1 MGGSRD
7 TRDDRDAAD
16 AGMAGGAGVPHE
28 PSPADAVEGSDP
40 AYAAAT
46 ADAAGAAGDRPLWV
60 AVEVDGAAPEDSAA
74 TADPAP
80 DAAPVSKPALRLTLI
95 AGALSFLW
103 PGLGQLV
110 IGHRRAAAL
119 FTVPALLFVL
129 LAVSQIAPDPFLFAA
144 NLLDGDYLSLF
155 ILCVVAFG
163 VWRAAAVLHIVYAR
177 RPKRRFGLET
187 AVALALV
194 AAIGLMHGAVAAEAW
209 FVYDTS
215 VEVQNNNFLDEAM
228 ATPTPEAT
236 PTPTPLPTASWLPTA
251 SSSPTATP
259 DPTPTPKATPVV
271 NPNRI
276 TFLLVGID
284 FTAGRH
290 TGSTDT
296 LMVVSVDTQTRQA
309 VMLSIPRDTAGF
321 ELYYGGFLQSNF
333 KINSLL
339 AGVYNGTVKSPDP
352 PMATL
357 EKEIGYLIG
366 IPIDYYA
373 AIDMDGLPRIID
385 AVGGVDVYNPR
396 YINDS
401 VTHLTMAA
409 GPVHLDGKTAL
420 KYVRTRENGG
430 SDYLRASRQQQV
442 LLALK
447 GKVLSGSGLSRFNT
461 VLSIVGKVVAT
472 DFPLKNAK
480 NYVSVGRNLTKIDTC
495 VLGPPYSYHPDVSQT
510 RGMWVSHLDY
520 SRVAG
525 LSVYE
530 FGAESTYYY
539 WQNVTPKGC

>member
-1 MGGSRD
+1 MGGPQGSG
-7 TRDDRDAAD
+7 DDRDAD
-16 AGMAGGAGVPHE
+16 A
-28 PSPADAVEGSDP
+28 
-40 AYAAAT
+40 T
-46 ADAAGAAGDRPLWV
+46 AGAADPGPVWVETDAGD
-60 AVEVDGAAPEDSAA
+60 AGALEPDSGAPEAPEPDTAA
-74 TADPAP
+74 
-80 DAAPVSKPALRLTLI
+80 AAVGPGLDTRLALI

-110 IGHRRAAAL
+110 RGRRRAAA
-119 FTVPALLFVL
+119 FFAIPALLIL
-129 LAVSQIAPDPFLFAA
+129 LLGVSQIAPDPILFGA
-144 NLLDGDYLSLF
+144 NLLDGDYLSVF
-155 ILCVVAFG
+155 ILFVLAFG
-163 VWRAAAVLHIVYAR
+163 AWRAAAVLHVMYAG
-177 RPKRRFGLET
+177 RPRRRFGLEPI
-187 AVALALV
+187 VAIALV
-194 AAIGLMHGAVAAEAW
+194 ATIGLMHGAVAAEAW
-209 FVYDTS
+209 YVYATS
-215 VEVQNNNFLDEAM
+215 IEVQNNNFLDVAF
-228 ATPTPEAT
+228 ATPTPSATPTLSPTPAGASPTASPTPTATPVPT
-236 PTPTPLPTASWLPTA
+236 PTPT
-251 SSSPTATP
+251 
-259 DPTPTPKATPVV
+259 ATPVV

-284 FTAGRH
+284 FTTGRN

-296 LMVVSVDTQTRQA
+296 LMVVSVDTQTRKA

-321 ELYYGGFLQSNF
+321 ELYYGGTLLSNF

-339 AGVYNGTVKSPDP
+339 AGVYNGKVKSPDP
-352 PMATL
+352 PMTTL

-461 VLSIVGKVVAT
+461 ILSIVGKVVAT

-480 NYVSVGRNLTKIDTC
+480 NYVSIGRNLTKIDTC
-495 VLGPPYSYHPDVSQT
+495 VLGPPYSYHPDVSLT

-520 SRVAG
+520 GEVAA
-525 LSVYE
+525 LSIYE
-530 FGAESTYYY
+530 FGSESSYYN
-539 WQNVTPKGC
+539 WQNIVPKGC